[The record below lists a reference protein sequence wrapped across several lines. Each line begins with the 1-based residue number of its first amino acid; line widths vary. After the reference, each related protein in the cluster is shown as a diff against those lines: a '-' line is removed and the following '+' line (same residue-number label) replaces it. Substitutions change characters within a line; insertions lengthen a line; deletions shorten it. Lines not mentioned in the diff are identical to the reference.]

1 MKKKKL
7 LLSVTVTVFT
17 ISLLFSSHVFS
28 ASSQPDWKSLYKSK
42 VSQIENEYKQGK
54 RVKDDTYDTLFFSL
68 IDIDFDGVPE
78 LYHAL
83 ISTKSGDYKLQPGT
97 EEIYYIKNRN
107 VVLGKI
113 EAHNTL
119 GLLPAYSISDTMTD
133 RRGQFAFYS
142 EYDDEAVM
150 ITKDSWIG
158 SSEYGAVTISALSF
172 DSSTGIL
179 KATELISGDYYRGE
193 EPSSVDGYVFMRAAS
208 TYSVSRRK
216 NNDLW
221 SWEAP
226 YIMAAESSQT
236 STATKDTNDWNN
248 RYKQFVLNRQY
259 EDTKQDYGTRE
270 PSRIKFGLHDMDG
283 DGIPELIIHNGAIAE
298 ADMSNYVYMYENNS
312 VSYLGVAGKGQ
323 SELTFS
329 AGSGFPGLFWSS
341 GTAGYYP
348 GYYYHV
354 KNNEI
359 KDELVVEEK
368 VEYYNG
374 RMDYIKNQAT
384 DNDDLYY
391 AYRNADSTLEMFS
404 LSEIN
409 SVGWDNFV
417 SSSLSHDNTL
427 YSDVNLNSWFY
438 EAVKFA
444 TEKNMMSGVSD
455 KLFDPESK
463 VTRSMFITMLY
474 RLDGEPSTQSVSF
487 KDVPK
492 GSWYEKA
499 IAWASRNNIAN
510 GVEKDLFAPD
520 NGITRE
526 QLTAILYRYAKYKR
540 KSVST
545 TDNTIKNYIDNN
557 QISEYA
563 VDPMNWAI
571 ENGLISGTSKTR
583 LNPTGKATRA
593 QAAVILQRFCNKFNF

>member
-17 ISLLFSSHVFS
+17 ISLLFSSRVFS

-113 EAHNTL
+113 KAHNTL

-133 RRGQFAFYS
+133 RRGQFAFYD
-142 EYDDEAVM
+142 EYDDEAVL

-158 SSEYGAVTISALSF
+158 SSEYGAVTISALNF
-172 DSSTGIL
+172 DSSTGVL
-179 KATELISGDYYRGE
+179 KVTELINGNYYRGE
-193 EPSSVDGYVFMRAAS
+193 EPSSVDGYVFMCAAS
-208 TYSVSRRK
+208 TYSVSRRN

-226 YIMAAESSQT
+226 YIIATESNQT
-236 STATKDTNDWNN
+236 GTETKDTQDWSNS
-248 RYKQFVLNRQY
+248 YKQFVLNRQY
-259 EDTKQDYGTRE
+259 EDTKQDYETRSS
-270 PSRIKFGLHDMDG
+270 SRVKFGLHDMDG
-283 DGIPELIIHNGAIAE
+283 DGVPELIIHNGAAME
-298 ADMSNYVYMYENNS
+298 ADMCNYVYMYKNNS
-312 VSYLGVAGKGQ
+312 VSYLGIAGKGQ
-323 SELTFS
+323 SELTF
-329 AGSGFPGLFWSS
+329 ADGSGFPGLFWSS

-354 KNNEI
+354 KNNEL

-374 RMDYIKNQAT
+374 RMDYIKNQVT

-499 IAWASRNNIAN
+499 VAWASRNNIAN

>member
-1 MKKKKL
+1 MKKIKFL
-7 LLSVTVTVFT
+7 LLVTITVFT
-17 ISLLFSSHVFS
+17 ISLLLSSNVFS
-28 ASSQPDWKSLYKSK
+28 ASAQPDWKSLYKSK

-83 ISTKSGDYKLQPGT
+83 ISTKSGDYKLQTGT

-119 GLLPAYSISDTMTD
+119 GLLPAYSISDTMND
-133 RRGQFAFYS
+133 RRGQFAFYD
-142 EYDDEAVM
+142 EYDDEAVL
-150 ITKDSWIG
+150 ITKDSWIDPTEHG
-158 SSEYGAVTISALSF
+158 LVTISTLNF
-172 DSSTGIL
+172 DSSTGVL
-179 KATELISGDYYRGE
+179 KATELIKGNYYRGE
-193 EPSSVDGYVFMRAAS
+193 EPSSLDGYVFMRAAS
-208 TYSVSRRK
+208 TYSISRRK
-216 NNDLW
+216 NNDIW
-221 SWEAP
+221 SWESP
-226 YIMAAESSQT
+226 YIRADEISQT
-236 STATKDTNDWNN
+236 SPITTDTKDWNN
-248 RYKQFVLNRQY
+248 TYKQFVLNKQY
-259 EDTKQDYGTRE
+259 EKTKQNYRTSNT
-270 PSRIKFGLHDMDG
+270 SRIKFGLHDMDG
-283 DGIPELIIHNGAIAE
+283 DGVPELIIHNGATNE
-298 ADMSNYVYMYENNS
+298 ADMNNYVYIYKNTS
-312 VSYLGVAGKGQ
+312 ASYVGIAGSGQ
-323 SELTFS
+323 SEFTFS
-329 AGSGFPGLFWSS
+329 SGSGFPGLFWAS

-348 GYYYHV
+348 GYYYYI
-354 KNNEI
+354 KNNVI
-359 KDELVVEEK
+359 KDELVAEEK
-368 VEYYNG
+368 VEYYKG

-384 DNDDLYY
+384 DDDDLYY

-409 SVGWDNFV
+409 SMGWDNFV

-444 TEKNMMSGVSD
+444 NEKKMMSGVSD
-455 KLFDPESK
+455 KLFDPESE

-474 RLDGEPSTQSVSF
+474 RLDGEPNAQNVSF

-499 IAWASRNNIAN
+499 VAWASRNDIAN

-520 NGITRE
+520 NSITRE

-540 KSVST
+540 KSVNTS
-545 TDNTIKNYIDNN
+545 DNTLKNYIDNN

-583 LNPTGKATRA
+583 LDPTGKATRA